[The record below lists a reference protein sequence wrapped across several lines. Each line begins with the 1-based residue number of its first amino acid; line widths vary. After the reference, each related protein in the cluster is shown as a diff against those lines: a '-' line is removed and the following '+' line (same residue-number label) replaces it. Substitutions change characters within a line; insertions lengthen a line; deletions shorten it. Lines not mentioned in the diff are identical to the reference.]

1 MTIHKVTAFIT
12 RTGRQGQPQL
22 LLFQHPQAG
31 VQLPAG
37 TVDEG
42 EEWPTAV
49 LREAFE
55 ETGLT
60 HLTIHCTLGQ
70 IDNELAAGE
79 AVLNQDSC
87 ILSQPDETSL
97 PFAPLF
103 SRGMTFNVGERNGRF
118 RRITYLEYDQ
128 LPNPQTITLF
138 IDGWLPEEHLSW
150 RKTRRYVHLLCH
162 ENTPDRWTLPS
173 DRSHVFTPFWADLQP
188 KPAVVHPQNRW
199 LDDVYDQLLRPRS

>member
-42 EEWPTAV
+42 EAWVTAV

-60 HLTIHCTLGQ
+60 HLTIHRHLGQ
-70 IDNELAAGE
+70 IDNELAPGE
-79 AVLNQDSC
+79 AILNQDSR
-87 ILSQPDETSL
+87 IFSQPDETSL
-97 PFAPLF
+97 PFAPCL
-103 SRGMTFNVGERNGRF
+103 RG
-118 RRITYLEYDQ
+118 
-128 LPNPQTITLF
+128 
-138 IDGWLPEEHLSW
+138 
-150 RKTRRYVHLLCH
+150 
-162 ENTPDRWTLPS
+162 
-173 DRSHVFTPFWADLQP
+173 A
-188 KPAVVHPQNRW
+188 
-199 LDDVYDQLLRPRS
+199 